1 MKATI
6 YFILTVFF
14 GMIAFAGFQAK
25 TSSANL
31 GLVSTMSCGSGL
43 TCTKS
48 GATLN
53 LSNAAYGTLRNR
65 ILATATTLTSSQCGS
80 TVYNSGAVVINLP
93 EASTVLGCR
102 FTFITL
108 NASNFDINPDDAD
121 IIMNSTNV
129 AGDASR
135 NATVGDNITLE
146 AISATQ
152 WTVISSKG
160 TWSDAN

>member
-1 MKATI
+1 MKI
-6 YFILTVFF
+6 FVYFLFTVLF
-14 GMIAFAGFQAK
+14 GMTALAGFRAE
-25 TSSANL
+25 TSTANL
-31 GLVSTMSCGSGL
+31 GLMNVISCGSGL
-43 TCTKS
+43 SCTKS
-48 GATLN
+48 GAKLN
-53 LSNAAYGTLRNR
+53 LSDSGYGTLQNR

-80 TVYNSGAVVINLP
+80 TIYNGGAVVINLP

-108 NASNFDINPDDAD
+108 NASNFDINPDNAD

>member
-6 YFILTVFF
+6 YFILTVLF
-14 GMIAFAGFQAK
+14 GVAALAGFQAK

-53 LSNAAYGTLRNR
+53 LSNAAYGTLQNR

-160 TWSDAN
+160 NWSDAN

>member
-14 GMIAFAGFQAK
+14 GLAALAGFRAE
-25 TSSANL
+25 TSTANL
-31 GLVSTMSCGSGL
+31 GLMNVISCGSGL

-48 GATLN
+48 GAKLN
-53 LSNAAYGTLRNR
+53 LSDSGYGTLQNR

-80 TVYNSGAVVINLP
+80 TIYNGGAVVINLP